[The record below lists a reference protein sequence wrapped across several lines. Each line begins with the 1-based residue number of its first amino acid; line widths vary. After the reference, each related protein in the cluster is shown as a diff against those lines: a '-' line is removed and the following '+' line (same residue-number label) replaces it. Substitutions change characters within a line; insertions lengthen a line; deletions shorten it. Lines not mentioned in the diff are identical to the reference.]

1 MSTLGLILTLIFGPN
16 YRVDEQRMEGVLDKK
31 DLDMI
36 MMIGTI
42 SAFCLLPLPFKGNT
56 VAPKKDK
63 KTAQI

>member
-36 MMIGTI
+36 MMLGTI
-42 SAFCLLPLPFKGNT
+42 SAFCLLPLPFRGNT
-56 VAPKKDK
+56 VAAKKDK